1 MLSAMKR
8 SADRTR
14 EAILAAAREQ
24 FAATGYQGTTI
35 RAVAAAAGIDP
46 ALVIRYF
53 GNKEKLF
60 ATASEFDLRFPD
72 LTVVD
77 PAMVGRHVVTHFL
90 NRWEGDEALTVLL
103 RSATTNAEAAQ
114 RMREIFGAQLV
125 PAVAKLVPAGEAER
139 RAGLIGA
146 QMMGLA
152 LCRFVLA
159 VPPVANMTREEIIA
173 SIGPTIQRYLSG
185 DLT

>member
-1 MLSAMKR
+1 MGRYL
-8 SADRTR
+8 
-14 EAILAAAREQ
+14 
-24 FAATGYQGTTI
+24 
-35 RAVAAAAGIDP
+35 VA
-46 ALVIRYF
+46 
-53 GNKEKLF
+53 
-60 ATASEFDLRFPD
+60 
-72 LTVVD
+72 
-77 PAMVGRHVVTHFL
+77 HFL

-103 RSATTNAEAAQ
+103 RSATTNTEAAQ

-125 PAVAKLVPAGEAER
+125 PVVAKVAPPGEAER

-152 LCRFVLA
+152 LCRFVLE
-159 VPPVANMTREEIIA
+159 VPPVAAMTREEIIS

>member
-1 MLSAMKR
+1 MKR

-24 FAATGYQGTTI
+24 FAAAGYQGTTI

-53 GNKEKLF
+53 GTKDKLF

-72 LTVVD
+72 FS
-77 PAMVGRHVVTHFL
+77 AMDRSRMGWLLVEHFL

-114 RMREIFGAQLV
+114 RMRDIFGAQLV
-125 PAVAKLVPAGEAER
+125 PVVATVAPAAEAER
-139 RAGLIGA
+139 RAGLIGS

-159 VPPVANMTREEIIA
+159 VPPVAAMTREEIVS

-185 DLT
+185 ELA

>member
-1 MLSAMKR
+1 MKLLAPKASPDRLTTVLS
-8 SADRTR
+8 
-14 EAILAAAREQ
+14 
-24 FAATGYQGTTI
+24 
-35 RAVAAAAGIDP
+35 GIDP

-72 LTVVD
+72 LTAVD
-77 PAMVGRHVVTHFL
+77 PAMVGCHVVTHFL

-125 PAVAKLVPAGEAER
+125 PAVEKLVPAGEAER